1 MKYHIHFIYCKSRL
15 STVIKMSEDLAIKIM
30 SVSKTEDEI
39 VNEILQRVDNLQEAI
54 RLAYRIGFKDG
65 VWNEIKQSLSQ

>member
-1 MKYHIHFIYCKSRL
+1 M
-15 STVIKMSEDLAIKIM
+15 VKMSEDLAIKIM

-39 VNEILQRVDNLQEAI
+39 VNEISKKVDNLQEAI

-65 VWNEIKQSLSQ
+65 VWNEIKESI